1 MSRKEMSRIRSSSAR
16 ISENTPVVFFAWYEG
31 RPLAFFTRGQSCS
44 QWDVHKRILWS
55 GNNFWLIWVFPDSIK
70 YSFVIA
76 CRADPSGM
84 NFLKVLVDI
93 ILKLNRKILSDSLI
107 GESFIIKLIDCSQ
120 EGDIIIHELKRKTR
134 GLLGIL
140 RKTTAGRSY
149 DAMTA

>member
-16 ISENTPVVFFAWYEG
+16 ISENTPVVFLCLIWRAPFN
-31 RPLAFFTRGQSCS
+31 FFRGQSCS

>member
-1 MSRKEMSRIRSSSAR
+1 
-16 ISENTPVVFFAWYEG
+16 
-31 RPLAFFTRGQSCS
+31 
-44 QWDVHKRILWS
+44 
-55 GNNFWLIWVFPDSIK
+55 
-70 YSFVIA
+70 
-76 CRADPSGM
+76 M